1 MNNNI
6 EYDQRIRTKNLELT
20 KALQIVDRLTTENIN
35 LQQSIKELKQYILE
49 LKEIDEDF
57 IIDTNGNKI
66 TVV

>member
-6 EYDQRIRTKNLELT
+6 EYDQRIRTKNLELA
-20 KALQIVDRLTTENIN
+20 KALQIVDKLTTENIN

-49 LKEIDEDF
+49 LRTIDEDF

>member
-20 KALQIVDRLTTENIN
+20 KALQIVDRVTTENIN